1 MAKEQQRGNLDDYLK
16 GKPMTAELARL
27 AAGDEDV
34 EDPGTSPA
42 YSPGPSHVIPF
53 GPPSRLIDDDDREHL
68 RRLLLE
74 PGWPI
79 LLKLLDR
86 RLQLQEDAAKAATKI
101 NPFAPEN
108 AAQWAA
114 VAALERVRHEMV
126 TLAESEVAQL
136 DARDEED

>member
-1 MAKEQQRGNLDDYLK
+1 MAKTEQQRGNLDDYLK

-27 AAGDEDV
+27 AAGEDEDEPEAPANV
-34 EDPGTSPA
+34 VQMRGGLQVVRPGNFQP
-42 YSPGPSHVIPF
+42 
-53 GPPSRLIDDDDREHL
+53 DDDDREHL

-86 RLQLQEDAAKAATKI
+86 RLQLQEDAAKAATKM
-101 NPFAPEN
+101 NPFAPDN

-114 VAALERVRHEMV
+114 VAALEQARDLMV
-126 TLAESEVAQL
+126 TLAESEVAML
-136 DARDEED
+136 DRREED

>member
-1 MAKEQQRGNLDDYLK
+1 MRAKEQQRGNLDDYLK

-27 AAGDEDV
+27 AAGVDED
-34 EDPGTSPA
+34 EPEAPA
-42 YSPGPSHVIPF
+42 NVVQMRGPQAVRP
-53 GPPSRLIDDDDREHL
+53 IDDDDREHL

-126 TLAESEVAQL
+126 TLAESEVAML
-136 DARDEED
+136 DRHEED

>member
-16 GKPMTAELARL
+16 GKPMTADLARL
-27 AAGDEDV
+27 AAGEDEDEPEAPANV
-34 EDPGTSPA
+34 VQMRGPQMARPGNFQP
-42 YSPGPSHVIPF
+42 
-53 GPPSRLIDDDDREHL
+53 DDDDREHL

-126 TLAESEVAQL
+126 TLAESEVAML
-136 DARDEED
+136 DRHEED

>member
-1 MAKEQQRGNLDDYLK
+1 MRAKEQQRGNLDDYLK

-27 AAGDEDV
+27 AAGVDED
-34 EDPGTSPA
+34 EPEAPA
-42 YSPGPSHVIPF
+42 SVVQMRGPQAVRP
-53 GPPSRLIDDDDREHL
+53 IDDDDREHL

>member
-16 GKPMTAELARL
+16 GKPMTADLARL
-27 AAGDEDV
+27 AAGEDED
-34 EDPGTSPA
+34 EPEAPA
-42 YSPGPSHVIPF
+42 NVVQMRGPQAVRP
-53 GPPSRLIDDDDREHL
+53 IDDDDREHL

-126 TLAESEVAQL
+126 TLAESEVAML
-136 DARDEED
+136 DRHEED

>member
-1 MAKEQQRGNLDDYLK
+1 MSQQRGNLEDYLK
-16 GKPMTAELARL
+16 GRPMTPELAKL
-27 AAGDEDV
+27 AAGDEDEV
-34 EDPGTSPA
+34 EAPANVVQMRVGLQVVRPGNFQP
-42 YSPGPSHVIPF
+42 
-53 GPPSRLIDDDDREHL
+53 DDDDREHL

-86 RLQLQEDAAKAATKI
+86 RLQLQEDAAKAATKT

-126 TLAESEVAQL
+126 ALAESEVAIL
-136 DARDEED
+136 EANLYDDE

>member
-1 MAKEQQRGNLDDYLK
+1 MSTQRGNLDDYLK

-27 AAGDEDV
+27 AAGVDED
-34 EDPGTSPA
+34 EPEAPA
-42 YSPGPSHVIPF
+42 NVVQMRGPQAVRP
-53 GPPSRLIDDDDREHL
+53 IDDDDREHL

-126 TLAESEVAQL
+126 TLAESEVAML
-136 DARDEED
+136 DRHEED

>member
-27 AAGDEDV
+27 AAGVDED
-34 EDPGTSPA
+34 EPEAPA
-42 YSPGPSHVIPF
+42 NVVQMRGPQAVRP
-53 GPPSRLIDDDDREHL
+53 IDDDDREHL

-126 TLAESEVAQL
+126 TLAESEVAML
-136 DARDEED
+136 DRHEED

>member
-1 MAKEQQRGNLDDYLK
+1 MRAKEQQRGNLDDYLK

-27 AAGDEDV
+27 AAGVDED
-34 EDPGTSPA
+34 EPEAPA
-42 YSPGPSHVIPF
+42 NVVQMRGPQAVRP
-53 GPPSRLIDDDDREHL
+53 IDDDDREHL